1 MLVTR
6 QSAPEQ
12 SHWSISSK
20 FETALHKTADG
31 LRMSN
36 FDAAP
41 LSTQSDWQGQ
51 YSFLP
56 PADNNNLFSHSYDHV
71 TGSADNT
78 DSQTQPRSA
87 TAPSNPLDI
96 ESLKTETGSIG
107 SPPVHHRNIDPL
119 GLRQT
124 KQPSPLSEQAENP
137 GEQYAQKAA
146 ESAHE
151 ESLASTETPG
161 LSLGSNPL
169 SSVSSVGHITDPAVG
184 PPGSEGQ
191 VVPKEE
197 DDDGLDDEEM
207 LEGDGDGE
215 TPTQAQTA
223 AERTAQR
230 RKMKR
235 FR

>member
-6 QSAPEQ
+6 QNAPEQ

-20 FETALHKTADG
+20 FETTFHKSADSS
-31 LRMSN
+31 RMSN
-36 FDAAP
+36 NYDAP

-56 PADNNNLFSHSYDHV
+56 PEIVASSRTRTNML
-71 TGSADNT
+71 TGAAEGA

-96 ESLKTETGSIG
+96 EALKSEPGSIT
-107 SPPVHHRNIDPL
+107 SPASHHRNIDPL
-119 GLRQT
+119 GLRQP
-124 KQPSPLSEQAENP
+124 KPPSPIPEQAENQ

-151 ESLASTETPG
+151 ESLVSTETPG
-161 LSLGSNPL
+161 LSLGSNPM
-169 SSVSSVGHITDPAVG
+169 SSVSSASQAPEVTSRQPGNEVHV
-184 PPGSEGQ
+184 PP
-191 VVPKEE
+191 KDEE
-197 DDDGLDDEEM
+197 DDIVDDEEM
-207 LEGDGDGE
+207 IEGEGDGDSQ
-215 TPTQAQTA
+215 PQAQTA